1 MRLPVA
7 ISCEWCSRASVRLV
21 RLRVV
26 ISPAGYRAQGPEPCP
41 PEHIRATR
49 QPERRTGPGNRQ
61 PEKRAHAA
69 NRAPRRPGHPANR
82 APRQPASRA
91 PRHHPAERASS
102 HPAKSVPRRHPARR
116 TPRSTGQPS
125 TPPQPEHPAGDP
137 FPGTPPARAPGQSST
152 PPTEQPATRQ
162 LDPANPSTPPQPEH
176 PAPTRATPAK
186 EPLTSPPGTH
196 SPRGARFRCTACPP
210 GMRTWARRPGR
221 RAGRCSRSSGSPG
234 SGRSRS
240 GTSRN

>member
-7 ISCEWCSRASVRLV
+7 ISCEWCSRAGVRLV
-21 RLRVV
+21 RLRVA
-26 ISPAGYRAQGPEPCP
+26 AGHRAQGPEPCP
-41 PEHIRATR
+41 LEHIRATR

-137 FPGTPPARAPGQSST
+137 FPGTPPARAPGQPST
-152 PPTEQPATRQ
+152 PPTEHPANRAARHSPTRPRQPER
-162 LDPANPSTPPQPEH
+162 PANPSNP
-176 PAPTRATPAK
+176 RK
-186 EPLTSPPGTH
+186 EPLTPPPGTH

-210 GMRTWARRPGR
+210 GMRTWAPRPGR

-240 GTSRN
+240 GISRN